1 MQGVAAFGAESGDGV
16 REEVHCSFW
25 TLNLVA
31 RWGCGGGG
39 GNGGCGKP
47 LSFILMLYLCV
58 GGSLANALTFYINNV
73 N

>member
-31 RWGCGGGG
+31 RWGCGG
-39 GNGGCGKP
+39 KVA
-47 LSFILMLYLCV
+47 MV
-58 GGSLANALTFYINNV
+58 GVASL
-73 N
+73 

>member
-31 RWGCGGGG
+31 RWGCGGGVA
-39 GNGGCGKP
+39 
-47 LSFILMLYLCV
+47 MV
-58 GGSLANALTFYINNV
+58 GVASL
-73 N
+73 